1 MYYCSLKFI
10 LIVIVFNCQHLSSC
24 EASDDK
30 ATSSKTNSIIMLCI
44 GGGILVTMFL
54 LIGVVFLLY
63 FKVAKA
69 LRVPKPPVC
78 LALKSNPFMATRDKI
93 AAGSSITAESYPNL
107 QCCDECNLCDNFDPL
122 PPCFCDINEGL

>member
-1 MYYCSLKFI
+1 MVVVVGGEGRHIHCLPA
-10 LIVIVFNCQHLSSC
+10 LLCL
-24 EASDDK
+24 DK

-69 LRVPKPPVC
+69 LRRV
-78 LALKSNPFMATRDKI
+78 S
-93 AAGSSITAESYPNL
+93 G
-107 QCCDECNLCDNFDPL
+107 
-122 PPCFCDINEGL
+122 